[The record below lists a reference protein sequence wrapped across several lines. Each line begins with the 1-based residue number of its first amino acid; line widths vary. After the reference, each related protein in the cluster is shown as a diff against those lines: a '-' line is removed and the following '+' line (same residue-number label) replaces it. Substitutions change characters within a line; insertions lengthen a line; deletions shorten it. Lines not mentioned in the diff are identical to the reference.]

1 MNHKKTSAYLLLSV
15 IAFIVCP
22 FLGIFSLH
30 HAIKAKNWEK
40 TNDEQY
46 ESELEKSYIWARN
59 TVIAFLCIGV
69 VFAILLIV
77 LYETGQ

>member
-30 HAIKAKNWEK
+30 HAIKAKNWIK
-40 TNDEQY
+40 TNNGCQP
-46 ESELEKSYIWARN
+46 ESRQLQCKLQKTNRQHHIK
-59 TVIAFLCIGV
+59 
-69 VFAILLIV
+69 
-77 LYETGQ
+77 

>member
-59 TVIAFLCIGV
+59 NTTIFSYWACVKPL
-69 VFAILLIV
+69 
-77 LYETGQ
+77 